1 MMPKPDE
8 FPSSR
13 WKRTAPARAI
23 AAVMERLGVSRWRSS
38 HSPRRTAPDSIATDE
53 YRRWLNAYGSIS
65 APTRTAMQASIP
77 MLAARPLISVI
88 MPVYNIE
95 LPWLRASIASVR
107 QQIYPNF
114 ELCISDDASTLD
126 GIRDFLKAQDLDD
139 PRMQVTLRGH
149 NGHIK

>member
-1 MMPKPDE
+1 MLPSESAASGIRDMTPKLDKLAP
-8 FPSSR
+8 SR
-13 WKRTAPARAI
+13 WTKTAPMRAL
-23 AAVMERLGVSRWRSS
+23 AAMMERLGVSSWRGS
-38 HSPRRTAPDSIATDE
+38 HSAGKKAPDSIATDE

-95 LPWLRASIASVR
+95 LPWLRAAIASVR

-114 ELCISDDASTLD
+114 ELCISDDASTFD
-126 GIRDFLKAQDLDD
+126 GIREFLKA
-139 PRMQVTLRGH
+139 
-149 NGHIK
+149 